1 MSVPF
6 SSGQRSQTNSGLAH
20 KLQPDNLKLKGLVMF
35 TSNTHSLPAVC
46 ILMLAIGLSAGVLAE
61 GGTSNTIPVTAT
73 VPQSCIIRTTGSL
86 VFGTYDPVVTN
97 VKVGVN
103 ATGQVSVACSKGSS
117 GVYIGLDNGAH
128 SVSSQR
134 NMVGQADPSSTL
146 KYNLYK
152 PPASP
157 SGAACSFPGTLPWTN
172 VAGGT
177 LVLPT
182 APSREPRLYNVC
194 GTIPGG
200 QNVASG
206 SYSDVV
212 TASVNF

>member
-1 MSVPF
+1 MF
-6 SSGQRSQTNSGLAH
+6 INS
-20 KLQPDNLKLKGLVMF
+20 
-35 TSNTHSLPAVC
+35 THSLPAIC
-46 ILMLAIGLSAGVLAE
+46 IVMLATGLSAGAMAE
-61 GGTSNTIPVTAT
+61 GGTSNTIPVSAT
-73 VPQSCIIRTTGSL
+73 VPQSCIISTTGSL
-86 VFGTYDPVVTN
+86 VFGTYDPVVSN

-128 SVSSQR
+128 SVSGQR
-134 NMVGQADPSSTL
+134 NMIGQADPSNTL

-157 SGAACSFPGTLPWTN
+157 SGAACSFPGKLPWTN

-200 QNVASG
+200 QNAASG

>member
-1 MSVPF
+1 
-6 SSGQRSQTNSGLAH
+6 
-20 KLQPDNLKLKGLVMF
+20 MF
-35 TSNTHSLPAVC
+35 TDTTHSLPEAC
-46 ILMLAIGLSAGVLAE
+46 ILMLAIGLSTGVMAD

-73 VPQSCIIRTTGSL
+73 VPQSCIISTTGSL

-128 SVSSQR
+128 SVSGQR
-134 NMVGQADPSSTL
+134 NMIGQADPSSTL

-157 SGAACSFPGTLPWTN
+157 SGAACSFPGKLPWTN

-182 APSREPRLYNVC
+182 APSREARLYNVC

-200 QNVASG
+200 QNAASG

-212 TASVNF
+212 TASINF